1 MASSSQA
8 FSIIKL
14 ARNQVTRNAQA
25 ARDNEALRL
34 AFLKLTPESFSI
46 KSELKI
52 EEKNDMRVSGD
63 SFSGAT
69 CLKRVDNAIH
79 QLNLY
84 PMDNAVAFSDTCPLY
99 SAMLLV
105 VTDKR

>member
-14 ARNQVTRNAQA
+14 ARNQVTGNAQA

-34 AFLKLTPESFSI
+34 GTRQCSITEDPFDLTIKNNATKLKKLSCYESVPVVLEVDSRKFQN
-46 KSELKI
+46 KVLDNRRE
-52 EEKNDMRVSGD
+52 NDMRVSGD

-69 CLKRVDNAIH
+69 CLKGR
-79 QLNLY
+79 
-84 PMDNAVAFSDTCPLY
+84 
-99 SAMLLV
+99 
-105 VTDKR
+105 

>member
-1 MASSSQA
+1 
-8 FSIIKL
+8 
-14 ARNQVTRNAQA
+14 
-25 ARDNEALRL
+25 
-34 AFLKLTPESFSI
+34 
-46 KSELKI
+46 
-52 EEKNDMRVSGD
+52 MRVSGD

-69 CLKRVDNAIH
+69 CLKGRYNAIH

-84 PMDNAVAFSDTCPLY
+84 PMDIAVAFSDTCPLY